1 MSATVEL
8 RGVARRF
15 AGGGGLQP
23 TTLALTPGATT
34 VLLGPSGCGKST
46 LLRLVNGLL
55 RPDAGEV
62 VVFGTPVRDDT
73 APALRR
79 RMGYVIQDGG
89 LFPHLTGLGNVAL
102 LPTWLGWDEARIR
115 SRARELC
122 ELARLPVE
130 LLERYPHQV
139 SGGQAQRFAIA
150 LVLALGAQVVIA
162 DEPTSA
168 LDVSVQGAVLELIA
182 SLQRRLGLTV
192 LFISHDLGVVN
203 AIADDV
209 AVMRAGRILEA
220 APRDAFFA
228 APRTDY
234 ARELL
239 AAVPRL
245 PAAPADPPA

>member
-130 LLERYPHQV
+130 LLERYPQSL
-139 SGGQAQRFAIA
+139 SGGQRQRVA
-150 LVLALGAQVVIA
+150 LVRALMTDPALLLLDEPLGA
-162 DEPTSA
+162 
-168 LDVSVQGAVLELIA
+168 LDPMVRAELQRDLREAFA
-182 SLQRRLGLTV
+182 SLGKTV
-192 LFISHDLGVVN
+192 LMVTHDLGEASHFARDVVLLR
-203 AIADDV
+203 DGQVLQHGPLDV
-209 AVMRAGRILEA
+209 LEKS
-220 APRDAFFA
+220 
-228 APRTDY
+228 
-234 ARELL
+234 
-239 AAVPRL
+239 
-245 PAAPADPPA
+245 PADPFVARFLSAHKSLWGAR

>member
-23 TTLALTPGATT
+23 TTLTLTPGATT

-62 VVFGTPVRDDT
+62 VVFGTPVCDDT

-102 LPTWLGWDEARIR
+102 LPTWLGWDDARVR
-115 SRARELC
+115 ARARELC
-122 ELARLPVE
+122 DLARLPAE
-130 LLERYPHQV
+130 LLERYPQSL
-139 SGGQAQRFAIA
+139 SGGQRQRVA
-150 LVLALGAQVVIA
+150 LVRALMTDPALLLLDEPLGA
-162 DEPTSA
+162 
-168 LDVSVQGAVLELIA
+168 LDPMVRAELQRDLREAFA
-182 SLQRRLGLTV
+182 SLGKTV
-192 LFISHDLGVVN
+192 LLVTHDLGEASHFARDVVLLRDGVVLQHGPLY
-203 AIADDV
+203 A
-209 AVMRAGRILEA
+209 LEA
-220 APRDAFFA
+220 S
-228 APRTDY
+228 
-234 ARELL
+234 
-239 AAVPRL
+239 
-245 PAAPADPPA
+245 PADPFVTRFLSAHKSLWGAP